1 MSIKNILVAYNGTQS
16 SDAAVGMALLMAK
29 KYDAHVTGILAH
41 GMPQFVPT
49 ASAWLTKRT
58 SEQINEIVDRVKGEV
73 YGAIAGRFGE
83 ITAGSGRDDK
93 VHWIDI
99 LGGPDTTIV
108 EIARCFDITLLGEF
122 TAVPGEEQLVL
133 HPDVVAL
140 QSGRPVL
147 VIPKDYKV
155 AALGGHAVFAWDG
168 KRAAARAMS
177 DAMQILESK
186 TLVTILTIGEDTPK
200 NGIAGA
206 DISAHLARHGIPT
219 EWARLPQK
227 GSIGATIAD
236 YCGAHDAGLLVM
248 GAYEHSKFSEDL
260 IGGVTNDV
268 FKKIAI
274 PVLMS
279 H

>member
-16 SDAAVGMALLMAK
+16 SDAALGMALLMGR

-41 GMPQFVPT
+41 GVPQFLAGTSVWMSATT
-49 ASAWLTKRT
+49 AK
-58 SEQINEIVDRVKGEV
+58 QINEVVGRIKAEV
-73 YGAIAGRFGE
+73 YDGIAGRFRE
-83 ITAGSGRDDK
+83 ITAASEHGDK
-93 VHWIDI
+93 IHWIDI
-99 LGGPDTTIV
+99 HGTPDTTIV
-108 EIARCFDITLLGEF
+108 EVARCFDITLLGEY
-122 TAVPGEEQLVL
+122 ASVPGEDQLIL
-133 HPDVVAL
+133 HPDLVAL

-155 AALGGHAVFAWDG
+155 AKLGEHAVFAWDG

-177 DAMQILESK
+177 DAMQILETK

-200 NGIAGA
+200 DGIEGA
-206 DISAHLARHGIPT
+206 DISAHLARHNIPT
-219 EWARLPQK
+219 EWARVPRK

-236 YCGAHDAGLLVM
+236 YCRERQAGLLVM

-268 FKKIAI
+268 LTRIAI

>member
-29 KYDAHVTGILAH
+29 KYDAHVTGVLAH
-41 GMPQFVPT
+41 GVPQFLSGT
-49 ASAWLTKRT
+49 GAWLSATTMK
-58 SEQINEIVDRVKGEV
+58 QIGEV
-73 YGAIAGRFGE
+73 VGRIKAEVYDGIADRFRK
-83 ITAGSGRDDK
+83 ITAASDRGDK
-93 VHWIDI
+93 THWIDI
-99 LGGPDTTIV
+99 LGTPDTTIV
-108 EIARCFDITLLGEF
+108 EIARCFDITLVGEY
-122 TAVPGEEQLVL
+122 APVPGEEQLVL
-133 HPDVVAL
+133 HPDLVAL

-155 AALGGHAVFAWDG
+155 AELGEHAVFAWDG

-186 TLVTILTIGEDTPK
+186 TLVTILTVGEHAPK
-200 NGIAGA
+200 DGIEGA
-206 DISAHLARHGIPT
+206 DISAHLARHGITT
-219 EWARLPQK
+219 EWARLPHK

-236 YCGAHDAGLLVM
+236 YCRDRQAGLLVM

-260 IGGVTNDV
+260 IGGVTNEV
-268 FKKIAI
+268 FEKIAI

>member
-1 MSIKNILVAYNGTQS
+1 MAIKNILVAYNGTEL

-29 KYDAHVTGILAH
+29 KYDAHVTGVLAH
-41 GMPQFVPT
+41 GVPQFLSGT
-49 ASAWLTKRT
+49 ASWLST
-58 SEQINEIVDRVKGEV
+58 SIANQINEVVTRLKEEV
-73 YGAIAGRFGE
+73 YDGIAARFRE
-83 ITAGSGRDDK
+83 VTAGSDLGDK

-99 LGGPDTTIV
+99 YGAPDNTIA
-108 EIARCFDITLLGEF
+108 EIARCFDITLLGEY
-122 TAVPGEEQLVL
+122 ASVPGEDQLVL
-133 HPDVVAL
+133 HPDLVAL

-147 VIPKDYKV
+147 VIPKNYKV
-155 AALGGHAVFAWDG
+155 AALGEHAVFAWDG

-177 DAMQILESK
+177 DAMQILETK
-186 TLVTILTIGEDTPK
+186 TLVTILTVGEDTPK
-200 NGIAGA
+200 DGIEGA
-206 DISAHLARHGIPT
+206 DISAHLRRHGIKT
-219 EWARLPQK
+219 EWARLPRK

-236 YCGAHDAGLLVM
+236 YCRQRQAGLLVM

>member
-29 KYDAHVTGILAH
+29 KYDAHVTGVLAH
-41 GMPQFVPT
+41 GVPQFLSA
-49 ASAWLTKRT
+49 ASSWLTQRT
-58 SEQINEIVDRVKGEV
+58 SQQISEIVGRVKSEV
-73 YGAIAGRFGE
+73 YDGIAARFRE
-83 ITAGSGRDDK
+83 ITAGSGRGDK
-93 VHWIDI
+93 VHWINI
-99 LGGPDTTIV
+99 YGAPDRTIV
-108 EIARCFDITLLGEF
+108 EIARCFDITLLGEYA
-122 TAVPGEEQLVL
+122 AVPSEEQLVL
-133 HPDVVAL
+133 HPDIVAL

-147 VIPKDYKV
+147 VIPRNYKV
-155 AALGGHAVFAWDG
+155 AALKEHAVFAWDG

-177 DAMQILESK
+177 DAMLILETK
-186 TLVTILTIGEDTPK
+186 TLVTILTVGEDTPK
-200 NGIAGA
+200 DGIEGA
-206 DISAHLARHGIPT
+206 DISAHLARHGITT
-219 EWARLPQK
+219 EWARLPHK

-236 YCGAHDAGLLVM
+236 YCHERDAGLLVM

-268 FKKIAI
+268 FKKITI